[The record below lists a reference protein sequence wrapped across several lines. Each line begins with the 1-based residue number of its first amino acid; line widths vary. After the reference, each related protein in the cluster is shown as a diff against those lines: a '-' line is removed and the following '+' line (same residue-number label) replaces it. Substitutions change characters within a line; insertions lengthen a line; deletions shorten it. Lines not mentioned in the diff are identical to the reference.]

1 MASPPAPLTDAEKE
15 FFLKYGYLK
24 LTNCFTREQAAD
36 VCEGVWTR
44 LGMSPTDKST
54 WSRERTNM
62 PHHRTFDV
70 SEFAPKAWAAIC
82 ELCGGEDR
90 IEPESKLWKDSLI
103 VNLGTP
109 EGEGRPVAPR
119 DLPGWH
125 VDGDFFVHYLDSP
138 EQALLVTPLFTDI
151 VPQGGGTVI
160 CPPGIDKIAN
170 WLYQH
175 PQGVSPW
182 MRPREADDFRKE
194 KNLDWYGD
202 LLKPVPDDEF
212 VEATGSV
219 GDVYLMHPLMMHS
232 ATDNALR
239 RVRIITNP
247 PVSLKEPHCFDRA
260 DGNYSLVELKT
271 MRGIGG
277 EEKLKGWKTTGPRE
291 GVVPERV
298 RIQEAMK
305 LEEMKRIEEQ
315 RKIAMLPVELTLVV
329 AATRNMGI
337 GRNGTLPWTGLK
349 KEMAY
354 FARVTKRSPLL
365 PSQED
370 GKNAPATMNAVVMGR
385 KTWDSIPPKFRPLKG
400 RLNIVISRSHVDP
413 PAEAI
418 DALTDAVRVGSLD
431 QAIRYLRSHPPIGRV
446 FVIGGAQIYAAALQ
460 LKEAKRVLLTRVLS
474 DFECDTFFP
483 LRLSDVSSE
492 TGEGGAGRWVRKPH
506 EDLVLWTGETVPGGI
521 QEENQTQYEF
531 QMWER
536 VE

>member
-24 LTNCFTREQAAD
+24 LSNCFTREQAEE

-62 PHHRTFDV
+62 PSHRSFDV
-70 SEFAPKAWAAIC
+70 SVFAPKAWAAIC

-90 IEPESKLWKDSLI
+90 IEPESKHWKDSLI

-138 EQALLVTPLFTDI
+138 EQGLLVTPLFTDI
-151 VPQGGGTVI
+151 VAQGGGTVI

-170 WLYQH
+170 WLHAH

-194 KNLDWYGD
+194 KNLDWYGN
-202 LLKPVPDDEF
+202 LLETVPDEEF

-247 PVSLKEPHCFDRA
+247 PVSLRQPHCFDRA
-260 DGNYSLVELKT
+260 DGNYSLVERKT
-271 MRGIGG
+271 MRSIG

-305 LEEMKRIEEQ
+305 LEETKRIAEQ
-315 RKIAMLPVELTLVV
+315 RKFAVAV
-329 AATRNMGI
+329 AA
-337 GRNGTLPWTGLK
+337 
-349 KEMAY
+349 A
-354 FARVTKRSPLL
+354 
-365 PSQED
+365 
-370 GKNAPATMNAVVMGR
+370 
-385 KTWDSIPPKFRPLKG
+385 
-400 RLNIVISRSHVDP
+400 
-413 PAEAI
+413 
-418 DALTDAVRVGSLD
+418 
-431 QAIRYLRSHPPIGRV
+431 
-446 FVIGGAQIYAAALQ
+446 
-460 LKEAKRVLLTRVLS
+460 
-474 DFECDTFFP
+474 
-483 LRLSDVSSE
+483 
-492 TGEGGAGRWVRKPH
+492 
-506 EDLVLWTGETVPGGI
+506 
-521 QEENQTQYEF
+521 
-531 QMWER
+531 
-536 VE
+536 